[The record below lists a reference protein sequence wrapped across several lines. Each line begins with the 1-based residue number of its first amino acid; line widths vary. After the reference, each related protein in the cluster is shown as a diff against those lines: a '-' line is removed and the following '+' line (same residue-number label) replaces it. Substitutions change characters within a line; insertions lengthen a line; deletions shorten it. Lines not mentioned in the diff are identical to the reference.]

1 MNETNDLETVRTAA
15 GVEEMPWRKQAPVLT
30 EVYSPTQ
37 VAFGTLGGPVGLVY
51 FLWSNFVALGN
62 HRAAKKTLLL
72 GSAFIVVLVAT
83 IPFIPESVPSTTYA
97 LVYLLIGRYVA
108 EKHQMTKAAILASE
122 THTFHSNWR
131 VFGFG
136 LVSLIGSL
144 AVLMLPLLLLV
155 ALGILEP

>member
-1 MNETNDLETVRTAA
+1 MHETNDLEAVRTAV
-15 GVEEMPWRKQAPVLT
+15 GTEEMPWRKQVLVPI

-37 VAFGTLGGPVGLVY
+37 VALGTLGGPVGLVY

-62 HRAAKKTLLL
+62 HRAAKKTLLI
-72 GSAFIVVLVAT
+72 GSALIVVLIAAT
-83 IPFIPESVPSTTYA
+83 PFIPERVPSTTYA
-97 LVYLLIGRYVA
+97 LVYLIIGRYVA

-122 THTFHSNWR
+122 NHTFHSNWR

-144 AVLMLPLLLLV
+144 AVLVLPLFLLV
-155 ALGILEP
+155 AFGVLEP